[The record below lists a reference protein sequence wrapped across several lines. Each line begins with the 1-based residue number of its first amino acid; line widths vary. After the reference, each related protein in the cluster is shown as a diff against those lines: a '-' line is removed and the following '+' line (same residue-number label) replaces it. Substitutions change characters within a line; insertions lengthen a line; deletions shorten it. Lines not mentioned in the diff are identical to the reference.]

1 MANTYKDPT
10 NGNRTA
16 GSLGE
21 QLVNALALI
30 LARRLAGDDGAEVAA
45 LASIVVLV
53 WNSNQA
59 AAFSLVKESLAQQI
73 SPGSEA
79 DVERAL
85 DGLSRSALLTREAV
99 RDARVRQLLEPAFR
113 DIDAARARGIA
124 RLRPDNAQAFVDDI
138 VRKVVERVDLLAAQV
153 TGAVE
158 PLYGPERLLAAI
170 DGAVESSCEPLAT
183 IIAALERIRSRAVD
197 EEERIDRDLRDST
210 ASLENE
216 REYLRVVAVEA
227 KHSFFGK
234 DRNLGKLITMVG
246 TTVPKLGNGRVTLL
260 YLPLVRKGL
269 PALIRALEDRIER
282 LHERRRLLALALDRL
297 NAISLETEAS
307 ESESGRVLVI
317 GKPKSAASRAAEVER
332 VASAAHGAVAR
343 DLRDIAV
350 FKGAS
355 STILAEALEAAA
367 AAVAKFASPRSLDE
381 VLLADTDPASVA
393 LRLDGLIQAATVP
406 VALSSNADRRFLASV
421 RCLVLHAPSGSQLPA
436 ILAAHAG
443 YRGDGFCPG
452 GPADRLGALVLQPGI
467 NIQNTAV
474 FHAGHDAYEGEL
486 ADQTAPPLHTFSDKF
501 LATLTRGTRDDV
513 EQTGADDVGSAVTR

>member
-1 MANTYKDPT
+1 MANTNKDLT
-10 NGNRTA
+10 NGSRTA

-45 LASIVVLV
+45 LASIIVRA
-53 WNSNQA
+53 WSSNQA

-85 DGLSRSALLTREAV
+85 EGLSRSALLTREAV
-99 RDARVRQLLEPAFR
+99 RDVCVRQMLEPAFR

-170 DGAVESSCEPLAT
+170 DGAIASSCEPLAT
-183 IIAALERIRSRAVD
+183 IIAALERIRSRAMD
-197 EEERIDRDLRDST
+197 EAERIDRDMRES
-210 ASLENE
+210 AANLENE
-216 REYLRVVAVEA
+216 HEYLRVVAVEA
-227 KHSFFGK
+227 NRPFFGK
-234 DRNLGKLITMVG
+234 ERNLGKLIAVVG
-246 TTVPKLGNGRVTLL
+246 TTVPKLGNSRVTLL

-282 LHERRRLLALALDRL
+282 FHERRRLLMLALDQL
-297 NAISLETEAS
+297 NAILVETEAS

-317 GKPKSAASRAAEVER
+317 GKPKSAAGLAAEVER
-332 VASAAHGAVAR
+332 VANAAHGAVAR

-350 FKGAS
+350 FKAAS
-355 STILAEALEAAA
+355 STILAEALEAATV
-367 AAVAKFASPRSLDE
+367 AVAKFAPPRCLDE
-381 VLLADTDPASVA
+381 VLLADADPASVA
-393 LRLDGLIQAATVP
+393 LRLDGLIQSATVP

-421 RCLVLHAPSGSQLPA
+421 RCLVLHAPSGSRLPA

-443 YRGDGFCPG
+443 YRADGFCPG
-452 GPADRLGALVLQPGI
+452 GPADRLEALVLQPGI
-467 NIQNTAV
+467 NIQNTAL
-474 FHAGHDAYEGEL
+474 FHAGHDAYESEL
-486 ADQTAPPLHTFSDKF
+486 ADRTAPPLHVLSDEY
-501 LATLTRGTRDDV
+501 LAGLSHKPRGKA
-513 EQTGADDVGSAVTR
+513 EHGGNVGERRG